1 MHNCVGGTKETRDV
15 FLKPNEQNRACSS
28 YAMARKRRMKSNL
41 SQKTTDFFQK
51 TREISQKTRDIFQ
64 EIRDTFSG
72 M

>member
-1 MHNCVGGTKETRDV
+1 MRNFAEGTKEIR
-15 FLKPNEQNRACSS
+15 EI
-28 YAMARKRRMKSNL
+28 

-51 TREISQKTRDIFQ
+51 TREISQ